1 MSIMCAACAGVMVV
15 AVCELAL
22 LMLQCRQKTT
32 GISLSIPHLT
42 VLIMLYTLP
51 ILYSYCILAF
61 CVNASEHLL
70 VGLSCY
76 LALQYAAVH
85 RVCNA
90 WHVLFFA

>member
-1 MSIMCAACAGVMVV
+1 MVV

-51 ILYSYCILAF
+51 ILYSYCI
-61 CVNASEHLL
+61 
-70 VGLSCY
+70 
-76 LALQYAAVH
+76 
-85 RVCNA
+85 
-90 WHVLFFA
+90 